1 MLINPLF
8 IKIGIIIASFIGAF
22 FMGFHYA
29 SVSIQGK
36 WDKEKAQNNAK
47 MAQIII
53 EANNKVFMAE
63 HAANDRIAAIGAL
76 YEKKL
81 KEQQNA
87 KKNLD
92 QLNSSS
98 GMFINA
104 ILPSSCH
111 ASNNPTATA
120 SLSHGATRV
129 RLSESDGRF
138 LIQIASEADQ
148 IASQL
153 SQCQSIIQSDRSIN
167 VK

>member
-1 MLINPLF
+1 MPINPLL
-8 IKIGIIIASFIGAF
+8 IKIGVIIASFIGAF

-29 SVSIQGK
+29 SVSIHGQ

-47 MAQIII
+47 TAQIIN

-76 YEKKL
+76 YEKRL

-92 QLNSSS
+92 QLNTSS

-104 ILPSSCH
+104 ILPSSCN
-111 ASNNPTATA
+111 ASNNAATTA
-120 SLSHGATRV
+120 SLSNGATRV

-138 LIQIASEADQ
+138 LIEIAAEADQ
-148 IASQL
+148 IANQL
-153 SQCQSIIQSDRSIN
+153 NQCQEIIKSDRSM
-167 VK
+167 K